1 MSMLKEQDKK
11 AIRERLAQLKGNVR
25 IINFTQELE
34 CEFCKD
40 TRELLK
46 DVSELSN
53 KISFESYDFVNDKE
67 KVQEFNIDKIPA
79 TIVMGEKDYGIRF
92 YGIPAGY
99 EFASLL
105 EAIEMVGNGQSTL
118 SPKSIAKIKDVKKP
132 VRLQVF
138 VTPTCPYCPAAVV
151 TAHKLA
157 MANPMITGD
166 MVEATEF
173 PHLSM
178 KYNVRGVPRVVINED
193 AHFEGALPED
203 AYVERIL
210 QAVSEPIAEEN

>member
-1 MSMLKEQDKK
+1 MVVLYQNSSSPSDLHCCSQK
-11 AIRERLAQLKGNVR
+11 AFHSYQSTIRERLAQLKGKVR

-40 TRELLK
+40 TRKLVK

-53 KISFESYDFVNDKE
+53 KISFESYDFVSDKE

-79 TIVMGEKDYGIRF
+79 TVVMGDRDYGIIF

-105 EAIEMVGNGQSTL
+105 EAIEMVGKGQPTL
-118 SPKSIAKIKDVKKP
+118 STHAVAKVKDIKKP

-151 TAHKLA
+151 TTHQLA
-157 MANPMITGD
+157 MANPLITAD
-166 MVEATEF
+166 WSKPLNSHTF
-173 PHLSM
+173 
-178 KYNVRGVPRVVINED
+178 
-193 AHFEGALPED
+193 
-203 AYVERIL
+203 
-210 QAVSEPIAEEN
+210 Q